1 MKRKSKITNILKNNF
16 KIYDLK
22 VMDVS
27 RSHQGHSGF
36 LEGEETHFEIIVVT
50 DDFKYKTKLERHRL
64 LNNLLKEEFNTT
76 LHSVSYELLTISESK
91 TN

>member
-16 KIYDLK
+16 NIYDLK
-22 VMDVS
+22 VIDVS
-27 RSHQGHSGF
+27 KSHQGHSGF
-36 LEGEETHFEIIVVT
+36 IEGEETHFEIIVIS
-50 DDFKYKTKLERHRL
+50 DDFKYKKKLERHRL

-91 TN
+91 KN